1 MVSQDVLEVVIF
13 MLVFII
19 GGVIQVLSIVII
31 DKFRQKGPAH
41 YLGVGMM
48 QAWAWDAGDA
58 LRGGHVAGLPV
69 NTKQLAELSK
79 KRAESKAKDHIKAYT
94 AATEEQEL
102 AQEAEIL
109 NKKREEL
116 AKQAEKAIPPPR

>member
-1 MVSQDVLEVVIF
+1 
-13 MLVFII
+13 MLIFII

-58 LRGGHVAGLPV
+58 LRGGHIAGLPV

-79 KRAESKAKDHIKAYT
+79 KRATGKAEDQIKAYT
-94 AATEEQEL
+94 AASKEQEL
-102 AQEAEIL
+102 ARLEEETREL
-109 NKKREEL
+109 EEKKRELEADTDRVL
-116 AKQAEKAIPPPR
+116 PPS

>member
-1 MVSQDVLEVVIF
+1 MVSQDVLEVLLFMVI
-13 MLVFII
+13 FII

-58 LRGGHVAGLPV
+58 LRGGNLAGLPV
-69 NTKQLAELSK
+69 DTKQLAALSK
-79 KRAESKAKDHIKAYT
+79 KRSAGKAKEHLQAYAAAEEERLAKKA
-94 AATEEQEL
+94 EDLE
-102 AQEAEIL
+102 
-109 NKKREEL
+109 KKREEL
-116 AKQAEKAIPPPR
+116 AKDTDDVIP